1 MNHNTHTY
9 LSVNLAHNSPFLST
23 PDALSAMYPSMKY
36 EGQVGELADVH
47 LFSVPKEEW
56 ANVEND
62 VLNGI
67 EGMHGVLYVQVE
79 TPRQRVKRGEEE
91 L

>member
-9 LSVNLAHNSPFLST
+9 LSVNLAHNSPFLAT

-47 LFSVPKEEW
+47 LFSVPKEDW
-56 ANVEND
+56 ANVENH
-62 VLNGI
+62 VLNGL
-67 EGMHGVLYVQVE
+67 ESTHGVLHVQVQ